1 LANDCVGTASET
13 RGRHERRSR
22 SANTM
27 KRVLLIED
35 DLEQAEALKEALSET
50 LHMTDGSV
58 EVAVSGME
66 GIEKA
71 RQLRPDVVLCDIGLP
86 DIQGDEV
93 ARRLRA
99 DPELKS
105 IPLLALSAHAL
116 PEDREQSIRA
126 GFDEHLTK
134 PPSFEML
141 EKQIAEAAA
150 KHKQ

>member
-1 LANDCVGTASET
+1 
-13 RGRHERRSR
+13 
-22 SANTM
+22 M

-35 DLEQAEALKEALSET
+35 DPEQAEALKEALKQT
-50 LHMTDGSV
+50 LQSTNGAV
-58 EVAVSGME
+58 EIAVSGTE

-71 RQLRPDVVLCDIGLP
+71 RQFRPDVVLCDIGLP

-93 ARRLRA
+93 ARRMRA

-116 PEDREQSIRA
+116 PEDREKSMHA

-134 PPSFEML
+134 PPSFEDL
-141 EKQIAEAAA
+141 ERRITEAAA
-150 KHKQ
+150 KRKP